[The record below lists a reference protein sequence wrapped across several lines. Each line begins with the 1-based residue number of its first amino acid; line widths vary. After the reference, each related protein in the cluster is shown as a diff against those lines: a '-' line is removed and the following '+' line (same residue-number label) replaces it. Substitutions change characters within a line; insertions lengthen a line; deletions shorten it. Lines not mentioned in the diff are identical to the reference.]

1 MSSSRR
7 RVMRVGNAQGN
18 DDRARARCAAY
29 KAAHRGG
36 DPPRAMR
43 RGGASREARRPS
55 IAPYR
60 TGHEGCG
67 EGGARR
73 GQARGGEGKGAGCQA
88 AHRAD
93 GAAARWGHRA
103 LPQRDTRGAHGV
115 GAGERGVGEGRATG
129 WGGKGGATCGAM
141 GTSRPTAMPHE
152 GRGQGSV
159 GEGARRGGAGR
170 GRQRGY
176 LSESNSLALG
186 SPS

>member
-1 MSSSRR
+1 
-7 RVMRVGNAQGN
+7 MRVGNAQGN

-103 LPQRDTRGAHGV
+103 LPQRDTSVERGKGRAERAHGQGRTATGHEC
-115 GAGERGVGEGRATG
+115 GARQRARGKGRAERAR
-129 WGGKGGATCGAM
+129 GKGARQRDTSVERSNGARQG
-141 GTSRPTAMPHE
+141 RTATGDE
-152 GRGQGSV
+152 R
-159 GEGARRGGAGR
+159 GARRGRKKAVFIEG
-170 GRQRGY
+170 
-176 LSESNSLALG
+176 
-186 SPS
+186 